1 MSITRL
7 VTVEDVP
14 VLADLVGANREFMA
28 PWEPIRDDL
37 YFTAEEQRGVIQEV
51 LERHDQGSALP
62 HVILNGAGSV
72 VGRITLSGIV
82 RGPFLSCSVGYWVS
96 EDHNGRGLASAAV
109 AEMKQ
114 IAFSTLGLHRVQ
126 AETLIHNGAS
136 QAVLERNDFTQIGL
150 APQYLNIAGQWQ
162 DHLLYQAINP
172 ALVDRMG
179 EPNPA

>member
-1 MSITRL
+1 MNLTRL
-7 VTVEDVP
+7 ITVEDASA
-14 VLADLVGANREFMA
+14 LGDLVTANREFMA
-28 PWEPIRDDL
+28 PWDPIRDEA
-37 YFTAEEQRGVIQEV
+37 YFTAEGQREAIQEV

-62 HVILNGAGSV
+62 HVILDENRNV

-82 RGPFLSCSVGYWVS
+82 RGPFLSCSVGYWVNA
-96 EDHNGRGLASAAV
+96 DHNGRGLASAAV
-109 AEMKQ
+109 ADIKR

-150 APQYLNIAGQWQ
+150 APQYLNIAGHWQ

-172 ALVDRMG
+172 ALGDRRG